1 MEDSVA
7 SARRS
12 GSEAT
17 AEVLEENG
25 SCSVLLRSR
34 SFKIQNIISKVSY
47 STEVSANDDVIVSA
61 SAVPGV
67 C

>member
-47 STEVSANDDVIVSA
+47 STEVSANDDVIDSA

>member
-17 AEVLEENG
+17 AGVSEDN
-25 SCSVLLRSR
+25 SSSVLFRSR

-47 STEVSANDDVIVSA
+47 STEVSANDDVIDSA